1 MNAKIKIIRL
11 VLGCLVMIMTGCQ
24 SAPRPSS
31 IPTEIPTRS
40 GMLPRYQTAT
50 PRLITMT
57 PPAFTAPVFSPVPSI
72 TLTPRT
78 HVVKA
83 GEDMAGIALR
93 YRIPLKD
100 LMAANA
106 TVTPRAM
113 KIGTVLVIPGNGVQV
128 TGGAQPTPTPPLIIL
143 THPVCYP
150 DLAGGAWCFGQA
162 RNQGGQA
169 IINLTVTLRL
179 MDTSGQ
185 MVTRQNST
193 LLLDLLPPGATLPVA
208 AYFSAPLPTGF
219 QVDLQILSALPATS
233 TTDHYLAT
241 TIRDQKIE
249 ISPDGSSAAVRGKVD
264 LTNGQGDATQLAVLA
279 VAYTSSGVVAGV
291 RRWDCPQPPHSGQSV
306 EFLVWVY
313 GSSIQRVEVF
323 AEARK

>member
-1 MNAKIKIIRL
+1 MFTL
-11 VLGCLVMIMTGCQ
+11 
-24 SAPRPSS
+24 
-31 IPTEIPTRS
+31 
-40 GMLPRYQTAT
+40 YQTPT
-50 PRLITMT
+50 PRLVTVT
-57 PPAFTAPVFSPVPSI
+57 PPAFTPPVFTPRPSI
-72 TLTPRT
+72 TTTPRT

-113 KIGTVLVIPGNGVQV
+113 KIGTVLVIPGSGVQV
-128 TGGAQPTPTPPLIIL
+128 TGEVQPTSTPPLVML
-143 THPVCYP
+143 TRPVCYP
-150 DLAGGAWCFGQA
+150 DLSGGAWCFGLA
-162 RNQGGQA
+162 RNQGNQT

-179 MDTSGQ
+179 MDADRKPVAQ
-185 MVTRQNST
+185 QNST
-193 LLLDLLPPGATLPVA
+193 LLLDLLPPGATLPVT

-219 QVDLQILSALPATS
+219 QVEVQVLSALPATS
-233 TTDHYLAT
+233 TADHYLT
-241 TIRDQKIE
+241 TVISDLKIE
-249 ISPDGSSAAVRGKVD
+249 ISPDSSSAAIRGKVD
-264 LTNGQGDATQLAVLA
+264 LASGQGDAAQLSVLV
-279 VAYTSSGVVAGV
+279 VAYTSSGAVAGV

-313 GSSIQRVEVF
+313 GSSIQRVETF